1 MRSKKNALILS
12 HNYQI
17 PEIQDLANFVGDS
30 LELSIQARNA
40 DNNLIVF
47 CGVHFMAETVSILA
61 PKKTILIPDLE
72 AGCSLA
78 ETINVEQLRKWK
90 GKHPEAVVVS
100 YINTSAR
107 IKAESDYCCTSSN
120 AIKIIESIPT
130 NKEILFLPDLFL
142 GAYIEKMTGRKMHI
156 WPGECHVHAQLT
168 AEKVNNIRD
177 EYPNADFLIHPE
189 CGCVSNVM
197 YDMVNGDISDNK
209 TKILSTGGMVEY
221 TKKSASKEFIVAT
234 ETGIIYQL
242 QKNNPE
248 KKFRPLKDNAICE
261 YMKKITVEKLYKS
274 LNEEVY
280 RVKVPEEIAKKAINP
295 INKMLEIN

>member
-47 CGVHFMAETVSILA
+47 CGVHFMAETISILA

-78 ETINVEQLRKWK
+78 ETINVEQLREWK

-177 EYPNADFLIHPE
+177 EYPNAELLIHPE

-242 QKNNPE
+242 QKNNPG

-280 RVKVPEEIAKKAINP
+280 QVKVPEEIAKKAINP
-295 INKMLEIN
+295 INKMLEIS

>member
-78 ETINVEQLRKWK
+78 ETINVEQLREWK

-197 YDMVNGDISDNK
+197 YDMANGDILDNK

-295 INKMLEIN
+295 INKMLEIS

>member
-1 MRSKKNALILS
+1 LRSKKNALILS

-242 QKNNPE
+242 QKNNPG

-295 INKMLEIN
+295 INKMLEIS

>member
-78 ETINVEQLRKWK
+78 ETINVEQLREWK

-242 QKNNPE
+242 QKNNPG

-295 INKMLEIN
+295 INKMLEIS

>member
-78 ETINVEQLRKWK
+78 ETINVEQLREWK
-90 GKHPEAVVVS
+90 RKHPEAVVVS

-168 AEKVNNIRD
+168 AEKVNNIRS

-197 YDMVNGDISDNK
+197 YDMANGDILDNK

-280 RVKVPEEIAKKAINP
+280 QVKVPEEIAKKAINP